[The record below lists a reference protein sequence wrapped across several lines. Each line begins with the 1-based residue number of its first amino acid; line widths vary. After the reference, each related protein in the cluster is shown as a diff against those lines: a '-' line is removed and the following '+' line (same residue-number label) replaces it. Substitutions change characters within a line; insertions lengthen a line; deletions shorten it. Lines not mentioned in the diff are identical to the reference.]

1 MRLLLGILAL
11 ASLGYVALVGLLFVL
26 QGKVV
31 FPASTVCVS
40 AAEAGLAGFEDV
52 EIATSDG
59 ERLVAWWKP
68 PEAGRALILYFH
80 GNGGSLLNR
89 RDRVRALAADGR
101 GVLIV
106 SYRGYSGSTGTPSEA
121 GLALDGEA
129 AWRWLGSY
137 APGRIVLYGES
148 LGSAVAVRL
157 ASEQAVGGVILDA
170 PFTSIADVARP
181 SFWFVPLDRL
191 LTNRFRSIDRI
202 GAIRA
207 PLLVMH
213 GDRNRVVP
221 FALGERLFAAAPEP
235 KRFERLAGID
245 HVSVLESGGL
255 AFVRT
260 FLGEVEVRW
269 QAGLP
274 EEARASAR

>member
-1 MRLLLGILAL
+1 MRFVLAL
-11 ASLGYVALVGLLFVL
+11 FAFVVLGYVAMVGLLFLL
-26 QGKVV
+26 QGKIT
-31 FPASTVCVS
+31 FPASTLRVS
-40 AAEAGLAGFEDV
+40 VPEAGLSGFQDV
-52 EIATSDG
+52 EIGTEDG
-59 ERLVAWWKP
+59 ERLVAWWRP

-89 RDRVRALAADGR
+89 RDRVRALAEDGR

-121 GLALDGEA
+121 GLALDAEA

-157 ASEQAVGGVILDA
+157 ASEHEVGGVILDA

-181 SFWFVPLDRL
+181 RFWFVPLDLL
-191 LTNRFRSIDRI
+191 LTHRFRSIDRI
-202 GAIRA
+202 GRIRA

-213 GDRNRVVP
+213 GDRDGVVP

-260 FLGEVEVRW
+260 FLGEVEARW
-269 QAGLP
+269 RASLP
-274 EEARASAR
+274 EEARAPAR

>member
-1 MRLLLGILAL
+1 MRLLLGILAF
-11 ASLGYVALVGLLFVL
+11 AVLGYVTVVGLLVLL
-26 QGKVV
+26 QGKIV
-31 FPASTVCVS
+31 FPASNLRVS
-40 AAEAGLAGFEDV
+40 ASEAGLSGFEDV
-52 EIATSDG
+52 EIATMDG

-68 PEAGRALILYFH
+68 PEAGRALVLYFH

-106 SYRGYSGSTGTPSEA
+106 SYRGYSGSTGTPSES
-121 GLALDGEA
+121 GLALDAEA

-137 APGRIVLYGES
+137 APRRIVLYGES

-157 ASEQAVGGVILDA
+157 ASEHEVGGVILDS
-170 PFTSIADVARP
+170 PFTSIADVART
-181 SFWFVPLDRL
+181 SFWFVPLDLL

-202 GAIRA
+202 GSIRG

-213 GDRNRVVP
+213 GDSDGVVP

-245 HVSVLESGGL
+245 HVSVLEDGGL

-260 FLGEVEVRW
+260 FLAEVEATWR
-269 QAGLP
+269 AGLP
-274 EEARASAR
+274 EEARATVR